1 MAGAKSVTGFLQ
13 QFIKTVGGNG
23 GLDTA
28 LGACKVHCWGDM
40 VQDTVRSTG
49 QRVQQ

>member
-28 LGACKVHCWGDM
+28 LGACKVHSWGDM
-40 VQDTVRSTG
+40 V
-49 QRVQQ
+49 